1 MVNSFYKYLPFLVVD
16 HEGAMLMDRVK
27 DRYYLELA
35 LQEASKALE
44 EDTYPVGAVIVD
56 GDGQIVA
63 TGRNRVH
70 TRKDATAHA
79 EMEAIRNA
87 GESIFKAKVNRE
99 HFTMYTSLEPCP
111 MCTGGILFANIS
123 RVVWLL
129 NDDMGFGGYK
139 KIKDTNAFD
148 SKFCKVIAV
157 EEPLDD
163 LKEQQKELR
172 ERWLSN
178 PNHVH
183 NLRKGAI
190 EGKVK

>member
-1 MVNSFYKYLPFLVVD
+1 
-16 HEGAMLMDRVK
+16 MDSEK
-27 DRYYLELA
+27 DRCFLELA
-35 LQEASKALE
+35 LQEASQALE
-44 EDTYPVGAVIVD
+44 ENTYPVGAVIVD
-56 GDGQIVA
+56 GDGKIVA

-111 MCTGGILFANIS
+111 MCTGGILFSNIS

-139 KIKDTNAFD
+139 KIQGAEVFD
-148 SKFCKVIAV
+148 SKFCKVEAV
-157 EEPLDD
+157 EEPFND
-163 LKEQQKELR
+163 LKERQKELMA
-172 ERWLSN
+172 RWLTN
-178 PNHVH
+178 HNHVH
-183 NLRKGAI
+183 NLRKVATEQGIERKNAI
-190 EGKVK
+190 P